1 MILDALLHWL
11 ESSQLLRLFFII
23 ALGYLLGDLRLPGN
37 FRFGVAAV
45 LFVGIAFGAWSPTL
59 RLSEEIQ
66 SLGLVLFVYCIGL
79 QAAAGFF
86 SSLRRDGLALN
97 AAMLLALLTVFG
109 AFWLLARHGVLSPDL
124 AAGLFCGSMTNTLA
138 LGAATEAAQHAGWAA
153 DSVDRIVLGYG
164 VAYPLAIVSVL
175 LLIQWRASRASPTE
189 PTTAPET
196 PTAMTIEVTR
206 ATQAGL
212 VMAESGV
219 ILTRLRLLDNSI
231 HLISPS
237 TELPVGALVVAVGT
251 KAKLRT
257 ALAALGLESDSRMHV
272 DHDGYELKRFLVS
285 NRALVGRRLGDLA
298 VETHG
303 GVVSRVRRG
312 DVELPVSPE
321 TVLQLGDRVR
331 VVTTRERQDEL
342 AKFFGDSLTMASEM
356 GYLSFALGIV
366 AGLAI
371 GQIPFPL
378 PGLENPVRLGAAG
391 GALIAALILGRL
403 GRTGPFIW
411 QLTYGANLSLR
422 QLGILLFLAC
432 VGTKAGGG
440 LVTLLQD
447 DGLMLLAL
455 SLAATV
461 GAHAL
466 LLGLLWLF
474 GRRTTPGM
482 LGVMCGFQT
491 QPAALSLAASRTEV
505 GALNAAYATVYPLA
519 LIAKIVLVQLLL
531 LA

>member
-1 MILDALLHWL
+1 MIFDSLLHWL
-11 ESSQLLRLFFII
+11 ESSELLRLFFII
-23 ALGYLLGDLRLPGN
+23 ALGYLLGDLKLPGN

-45 LFVGIAFGAWSPTL
+45 LFVGIAFGAWSPSL
-59 RLSEEIQ
+59 RLPEEIQ

-97 AAMLLALLTVFG
+97 AAMLIALLIVFG
-109 AFWLLARHGVLSPDL
+109 GFWLLARTGVLPTDVV
-124 AAGLFCGSMTNTLA
+124 AGLFCGSMTNTLA

-175 LLIQWRASRASPTE
+175 LLIQWRAARASATE
-189 PTTAPET
+189 PTTAPEG
-196 PTAMTIEVTR
+196 PVSLTIDVNQS
-206 ATQAGL
+206 ALAGPL
-212 VMAESGV
+212 MAEHGV
-219 ILTRLRLLDNSI
+219 VFTRVRLADGSI
-231 HLISPS
+231 ELITPA
-237 TELPVGALVVAVGT
+237 TELPAGSLVVAVGVR
-251 KAKLRT
+251 ARLRR
-257 ALAALGLESDSRMHV
+257 AAAALGRESTTLLHD
-272 DHDGYELKRFLVS
+272 DHAGYELRRFLVS
-285 NRALVGRRLGDLA
+285 NRSLVGRRLGDLGIEA
-298 VETHG
+298 VG

-312 DVELPVSPE
+312 DVELPVTGD

-331 VVTTRERQDEL
+331 VVTTRARQEEL
-342 AKFFGDSLTMASEM
+342 AKFFGDSLTVASEM

-371 GQIPFPL
+371 GQIPIPL
-378 PGLENPVRLGAAG
+378 PGLEQPVRLGAAG

-432 VGTKAGGG
+432 VGVKAGGG
-440 LVTLLQD
+440 LIALLQA
-447 DGLMLLAL
+447 DGLLLL
-455 SLAATV
+455 GISLTATV
-461 GAHAL
+461 GAHAI

-505 GALNAAYATVYPLA
+505 GALNTAYATVYPLA
-519 LIAKIVLVQLLL
+519 LIAKIVFVQILL